1 MLQLKR
7 SNRTVDERGLKWPT
21 RLIGVSHYLPLFDS
35 RNSGVSGMSCCVA
48 FLIFGSLNGS
58 VCYHILSMNFVLR
71 RKSEGETPVSFLN
84 AVGK

>member
-1 MLQLKR
+1 MTQDTIGTDLYPV
-7 SNRTVDERGLKWPT
+7 TVIRIWGSAQFNTSFL
-21 RLIGVSHYLPLFDS
+21 R
-35 RNSGVSGMSCCVA
+35 SCCVA

-71 RKSEGETPVSFLN
+71 RKSEGEIPVSFLK